1 MASPVRLMRRSIRN
15 TPTGQ
20 EPSDSISEPASARC
34 MKPKS
39 TNGAIKEIVHGHAT
53 QA

>member
-20 EPSDSISEPASARC
+20 PLSDSISEPISARC
-34 MKPKS
+34 MKPYS
-39 TNGAIKEIVHGHAT
+39 TKGAIR
-53 QA
+53 